1 MARKTPQ
8 ERLYD
13 ELLDRYGQRVADAF
27 LEAVADLQKNVD
39 VDRLIAALAAGRID
53 DALLAM
59 HIDAA
64 AFTALEEALR
74 GATLAAGNGYT
85 TLIGAERGA
94 QALAAVFRFSVL
106 GNARAEALLREQGAE
121 LVTRVVQEQIDLMRS
136 ALVQGLAQGRNPTT
150 TALDIVGR
158 KDPVTGVRSGGVVG
172 MTREQATWLENARA
186 ELRSGD
192 PVRLANYLERKTRD
206 KGPFGS
212 NDKAVRRAIVTGE
225 PVPEEVINRAMKG
238 MGNRLLKLRG
248 DFIGRTE
255 TLRALNAAAFESYRQ
270 AAEAGGFLDSEV
282 SRQWSSAVDLRVRHT
297 HAVLNGQVRY
307 GFTDRFASP
316 SGARLLYPG
325 DPQAPAAETISCR
338 CALRWKLSYIERAIR
353 LGTV

>member
-39 VDRLIAALAAGRID
+39 VDRLIAAIAAGRLD

-59 HIDAA
+59 HLDAA

-85 TLIGAERGA
+85 TLIGAEKGA

-106 GNARAEALLREQGAE
+106 GNPRAEALLREQSAE
-121 LVTRVVQEQIDLMRS
+121 LVTRVVEEQIALMRS
-136 ALVQGLAQGRNPTT
+136 ALAQGMARGVNPTT

-158 KDPVTGVRSGGVVG
+158 IDKATGVRSGGIVG
-172 MTREQATWLENARA
+172 LTREQAAWVQSVNA

-192 PVRLANYLERKTRD
+192 PAMMANYLTRKLRD
-206 KGPFGS
+206 KRY
-212 NDKAVRRAIVTGE
+212 DAAVRRAMIEGRPLDDERIGKASTAYY
-225 PVPEEVINRAMKG
+225 NRA
-238 MGNRLLKLRG
+238 LKLRG
-248 DFIGRTE
+248 NFIGRTE
-255 TLRALNAAAFESYRQ
+255 TMRALNAAQLEAYIQ

-282 SRQWSSAVDLRVRHT
+282 ERFWRDASDLRVRHS
-297 HAVLNGQVRY
+297 HAAMDGQRVIGITQPFR
-307 GFTDRFASP
+307 SP
-316 SGARLLYPG
+316 TGARMMYPG
-325 DPQAPAAETISCR
+325 DVSLGAKAEDVIACR
-338 CALRWKLSYIERAIR
+338 CWAEIR
-353 LGTV
+353 LDYLGRQLRLEATGA